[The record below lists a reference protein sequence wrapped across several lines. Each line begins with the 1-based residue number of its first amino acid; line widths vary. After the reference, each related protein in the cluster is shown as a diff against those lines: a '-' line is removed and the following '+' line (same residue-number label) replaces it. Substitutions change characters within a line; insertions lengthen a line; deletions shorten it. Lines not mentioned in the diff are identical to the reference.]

1 LGAEYCINLCDM
13 MWRMWI
19 DAGFEMFVSHHSGR
33 LEALSIFQKLGTSGY
48 SYQDENIDLTRR
60 LYEEEAKKAQ
70 EEASKA
76 L

>member
-1 LGAEYCINLCDM
+1 MRASKCLFLIFSDP
-13 MWRMWI
+13 
-19 DAGFEMFVSHHSGR
+19 SGR
-33 LEALSIFQKLGTSGY
+33 LEALSIFQKLGTSG
-48 SYQDENIDLTRR
+48 YQDENIDLTRR

>member
-1 LGAEYCINLCDM
+1 MPLGAEYCINLCDM

-19 DAGFEMFVSHHSGR
+19 DAGFEM
-33 LEALSIFQKLGTSGY
+33 LGTSGF
-48 SYQDENIDLTRR
+48 QDENIDLTRR

>member
-1 LGAEYCINLCDM
+1 
-13 MWRMWI
+13 
-19 DAGFEMFVSHHSGR
+19 MFLIFSDPSGR
-33 LEALSIFQKLGTSGY
+33 LEALSIFQKLGTSG
-48 SYQDENIDLTRR
+48 YQDENIDLTRR